1 VRDVQERA
9 QPADESRRAGRRAG
23 AVADRHRRGHPDVSW
38 LYDVD
43 FDALESV
50 DVVTGEKAYQ
60 LALALEH
67 AGVRIGAVEPD
78 MEKAVAMMRAFEPTA
93 AGRQTWFV
101 NYELM
106 MIGRR
111 ILGHGDQEVARR

>member
-1 VRDVQERA
+1 LDGVHG
-9 QPADESRRAGRRAG
+9 PAGRALRAFDEG
-23 AVADRHRRGHPDVSW
+23 PPAGSW
-38 LYDVD
+38 LSDVHL
-43 FDALESV
+43 AARESV
-50 DVVTGEKAYQ
+50 DGVPGEKAYQ

-67 AGVRIGAVEPD
+67 AGVRIGTVEPD
-78 MEKAVAMMRAFEPTA
+78 MEKAVAMMRELPATS